1 MLNRLACGR
10 WGIREMKGKTPQARK
25 QRASEQCML
34 FLLSQA
40 INDSFCAISILNR
53 ERAGRFPLLIFC
65 LQYAEFIVSLFAES
79 TVVFDFRPNLLVA
92 IGKWRQ
98 CRWTAIEKAALR
110 VDGAVGQ
117 FWPS

>member
-40 INDSFCAISILNR
+40 INDSFCAIKSISLN
-53 ERAGRFPLLIFC
+53 
-65 LQYAEFIVSLFAES
+65 
-79 TVVFDFRPNLLVA
+79 
-92 IGKWRQ
+92 KWRQ